1 MGNVLHVSSC
11 GRNSPKRGDEGL
23 TQEELNQILT
33 RLELRHTDLALLAKV
48 TPRSVHNWT
57 SGKWPVPR
65 PIAILLRAID
75 KKFITEAWLV
85 KQIKTT

>member
-1 MGNVLHVSSC
+1 MTH
-11 GRNSPKRGDEGL
+11 
-23 TQEELNQILT
+23 EELNEILT

-75 KKFITEAWLV
+75 NGFITEAWLV
-85 KQIKTT
+85 KQIKKS

>member
-1 MGNVLHVSSC
+1 MTH
-11 GRNSPKRGDEGL
+11 
-23 TQEELNQILT
+23 EELNEILT
-33 RLELRHTDLALLAKV
+33 RHELRHADLAILAKV

-65 PIAILLRAID
+65 PVAILLRAID

>member
-1 MGNVLHVSSC
+1 MGSVLHVSSC
-11 GRNSPKRGDEGL
+11 GRDSLERGDEGL
-23 TQEELNQILT
+23 TQEELNQILA

>member
-1 MGNVLHVSSC
+1 VN
-11 GRNSPKRGDEGL
+11 N
-23 TQEELNQILT
+23 EELNQILA

-75 KKFITEAWLV
+75 KKFITEAWLI

>member
-1 MGNVLHVSSC
+1 MTH
-11 GRNSPKRGDEGL
+11 
-23 TQEELNQILT
+23 EELNEILT
-33 RLELRHTDLALLAKV
+33 RHELRHTDLALLAKV
-48 TPRSVHNWT
+48 TPRSVYNWT

-65 PIAILLRAID
+65 PVAILLRAID